1 MKKRNKK
8 YVPKTVVQNPLN
20 YFLGGLK
27 KPDENA
33 LVEIKVKNHLA
44 MTNLCQGNGTKD
56 DFDRLAG
63 MSNMA
68 LVLTEQH
75 FDNQY
80 HEMLIKAR
88 DALHTI
94 GMRFRKMNVFVLR
107 GDEMQAINEA
117 MEVHDAQLEALRVI
131 DIERAYDEI
140 QRRLKHGINVVKIKE
155 IA

>member
-1 MKKRNKK
+1 MKKRSKK
-8 YVPKTVVQNPLN
+8 YKPKIIVQNPIN
-20 YFLGGLK
+20 YFFGGLK
-27 KPDENA
+27 KAEPEV
-33 LVEIKVKNHLA
+33 LTELQVKNHFA
-44 MTNLCQGNGTKD
+44 MNKLCKGIAVKD
-56 DFDRLAG
+56 DFDKLA
-63 MSNMA
+63 SVINMA

-80 HEMLIKAR
+80 HEMLLKAR
-88 DALHTI
+88 DALHDI